1 VETWSGLLAA
11 PAFAAA
17 AIGELGEHQH
27 RPKGMHHATWIKVMA
42 AILACEELRDRALY
56 DFM

>member
-1 VETWSGLLAA
+1 
-11 PAFAAA
+11 
-17 AIGELGEHQH
+17 
-27 RPKGMHHATWIKVMA
+27 MHHATWIKVMA